1 MYLSSYGFTK
11 WSMWSMNTPF
21 KLLRVRQIDERTRPW
36 RQLRE
41 QAPPRVG
48 WIRAIRQALGM
59 RTSQLAARLGVTKQA
74 VADLERREAEGSVTL
89 SALRKAANAMECD
102 LLYAIVPRRPVKDIL
117 WSRARAVAAKR
128 LERIA
133 HSMHL
138 EEQTVPSEEY
148 DQQVED
154 LTAELMR
161 SFPRELWGEDVA

>member
-1 MYLSSYGFTK
+1 MH
-11 WSMWSMNTPF
+11 TPL
-21 KLLRVRQIDERTRPW
+21 KLLRVRQIDERTNPW

-41 QAPPRVG
+41 QRPPRGG
-48 WIRAIRQALGM
+48 WIRAIRHALGM
-59 RTSQLAARLGVTKQA
+59 SASQFAARFGVTTRQA
-74 VADLERREAEGSVTL
+74 VIDLERRESEGSVTL

-102 LLYAIVPRRPVKDIL
+102 VLYAVVPRRPVKDIL

-128 LERIA
+128 LEKIA

-138 EEQTVPSEEY
+138 EKQTVPSEEY

-161 SFPRELWGEDVA
+161 NFPRELWGEGIT

>member
-1 MYLSSYGFTK
+1 
-11 WSMWSMNTPF
+11 MNTPL
-21 KLLRVRQIDERTRPW
+21 KLLRVRQIDERIRPW

-41 QAPPRVG
+41 QSPPRGG
-48 WIRAIRQALGM
+48 WIRAIRQVLGM
-59 RTSQLAARLGVTKQA
+59 RTNQLAARLGVTQQA
-74 VADLERREAEGSVTL
+74 VVDLERREAEGSVTL
-89 SALRKAANAMECD
+89 SALRKAANAVECD
-102 LLYAIVPRRPVKDIL
+102 LLYAVVPRRPVKDIL
-117 WSRARAVAAKR
+117 RSRARAVALKR

-161 SFPRELWGEDVA
+161 NFPRELWSEGVA